1 MNTRKLV
8 FLNIMA
14 YLLMICSDLAS
25 AVTFDSNW
33 DFGNVKIDSSKE
45 FVLTISNKSLS
56 SSFYGELSIAK
67 PFYLKDGS
75 TRTQKMRLSLGL
87 LEKSNINI
95 GFTPTS
101 GGNFQE
107 KVTYKYCGNR
117 GCDLQVDG
125 QSKSAGPFSGT
136 GIVIDSVNLN
146 TQDWTTNSW
155 ALDWRPDGHE
165 QVITGDFNG
174 DGIKDVAH
182 SRSRWGAWRV
192 SLSTGSGFNTQ
203 DWSTS
208 PYWSIDLR
216 PDGHEEI
223 VTGDFN
229 GDGKTD
235 VAHSRSRWGDWRV
248 SLSTGSG
255 FNTQNWSTT
264 PYWTIDWR
272 PDGHEQ
278 IITGD
283 FNGDGKTDIA
293 HSRSRW
299 GAWRVSLSTG
309 SGFNTQD
316 WSTSPYWSIDLRPDG
331 HEEIVTGDFNGDGKT
346 DVAHSR
352 SRWGDW
358 RVSLS
363 TGSGFNTQNWST
375 SPYWTIDS
383 RPDGHEEIVTGDF
396 NGDGKTDIAHSR
408 SRWGAWRV
416 SLSTGSG
423 FNTQDWSTGS
433 WAIDLRA
440 DGHEKIVV
448 ADFNGDKK
456 SDIAHTR
463 SQWGYWKVSLSQ
475 NNSFVT
481 QEWYT
486 NPFWAVDL
494 LRDNHEEV
502 IVGDFTGDGLADFA
516 HSRSRWSGWRVS
528 VNK

>member
-1 MNTRKLV
+1 MKTANSLALFFIAIFGVISFKDSTAYV
-8 FLNIMA
+8 FYDSVTDFELSANIGKTTSD
-14 YLLMICSDLAS
+14 YRTVCSDSVDYQYTATVSWVDKNAGEATNIPFKLDTTTYPFKRHRDWTTYYNDKPECHHFI
-25 AVTFDSNW
+25 VTFTPAN
-33 DFGNVKIDSSKE
+33 GIR
-45 FVLTISNKSLS
+45 ICKSLK
-56 SSFYGELSIAK
+56 FYIKNDDIQGFS
-67 PFYLKDGS
+67 G
-75 TRTQKMRLSLGL
+75 QKTVS
-87 LEKSNINI
+87 
-95 GFTPTS
+95 
-101 GGNFQE
+101 
-107 KVTYKYCGNR
+107 VC
-117 GCDLQVDG
+117 
-125 QSKSAGPFSGT
+125 GT
-136 GIVIDSVNLN
+136 GIVTENLK

-235 VAHSRSRWGDWRV
+235 IAHSRSRWGDWRV

-255 FNTQNWSTT
+255 FNTQNWSTS

-278 IITGD
+278 IVTGD
-283 FNGDGKTDIA
+283 FNGDGKTDI
-293 HSRSRW
+293 
-299 GAWRVSLSTG
+299 
-309 SGFNTQD
+309 
-316 WSTSPYWSIDLRPDG
+316 
-331 HEEIVTGDFNGDGKT
+331 
-346 DVAHSR
+346 AHSR

-408 SRWGAWRV
+408 SKWGAWRV

-486 NPFWAVDL
+486 NPFWAVDWL
-494 LRDNHEEV
+494 IDNHEEV

-516 HSRSRWSGWRVS
+516 HARSRWGGWRIS

>member
-1 MNTRKLV
+1 MLNRQSCSL
-8 FLNIMA
+8 FLAIYALLFVNI
-14 YLLMICSDLAS
+14 SLAS
-25 AVTFDSNW
+25 GELG
-33 DFGNVKIDSSKE
+33 DFGDMDFGWVNIGKTVSDYRT
-45 FVLTISNKSLS
+45 LCNHANKHVVQTYASWVEEH
-56 SSFYGELSIAK
+56 GEYI
-67 PFYLKDGS
+67 FG
-75 TRTQKMRLSLGL
+75 
-87 LEKSNINI
+87 SNIYGPFKLDTKRYSLNNNLFRKGECHNYI
-95 GFTPTS
+95 VYFTPSST
-101 GGNFQE
+101 N
-107 KVTYKYCGNR
+107 KVCKT
-117 GCDLQVDG
+117 LQFMYDG
-125 QSKSAGPFSGT
+125 ESKNISICGT
-136 GIVIDSVNLN
+136 GIVTENLK
-146 TQDWTTNSW
+146 TLDWTTNSW

-208 PYWSIDLR
+208 PYWSIDWR

-235 VAHSRSRWGDWRV
+235 VANSRSRWGSWRV

-255 FNTQNWSTT
+255 FITQDWSTN
-264 PYWTIDWR
+264 PYWSIDWR

-278 IITGD
+278 IVTGDFNGDGKTDIAHSRSRWGSWRVSLSTGSGFTTQDWSTNSWAIDWRPDNHEEVITGD

-299 GAWRVSLSTG
+299 G
-309 SGFNTQD
+309 
-316 WSTSPYWSIDLRPDG
+316 
-331 HEEIVTGDFNGDGKT
+331 
-346 DVAHSR
+346 
-352 SRWGDW
+352 DW

-363 TGSGFNTQNWST
+363 TGSGFITQNWST
-375 SPYWTIDS
+375 SPYWTIDW

-408 SRWGAWRV
+408 SQWGAWRV

-463 SQWGYWKVSLSQ
+463 SQWGSWKVSLSQ

-486 NPFWAVDL
+486 NPFWAVDW

-516 HSRSRWSGWRVS
+516 HSRSRWGGWRIS

>member
-136 GIVIDSVNLN
+136 GIVIDTVNLN

-192 SLSTGSGFNTQ
+192 SLSTGKQ
-203 DWSTS
+203 S
-208 PYWSIDLR
+208 PPYRKFRLI
-216 PDGHEEI
+216 
-223 VTGDFN
+223 
-229 GDGKTD
+229 
-235 VAHSRSRWGDWRV
+235 
-248 SLSTGSG
+248 GS
-255 FNTQNWSTT
+255 Q
-264 PYWTIDWR
+264 
-272 PDGHEQ
+272 
-278 IITGD
+278 
-283 FNGDGKTDIA
+283 
-293 HSRSRW
+293 
-299 GAWRVSLSTG
+299 
-309 SGFNTQD
+309 
-316 WSTSPYWSIDLRPDG
+316 
-331 HEEIVTGDFNGDGKT
+331 
-346 DVAHSR
+346 
-352 SRWGDW
+352 
-358 RVSLS
+358 
-363 TGSGFNTQNWST
+363 
-375 SPYWTIDS
+375 
-383 RPDGHEEIVTGDF
+383 
-396 NGDGKTDIAHSR
+396 
-408 SRWGAWRV
+408 
-416 SLSTGSG
+416 
-423 FNTQDWSTGS
+423 
-433 WAIDLRA
+433 
-440 DGHEKIVV
+440 
-448 ADFNGDKK
+448 
-456 SDIAHTR
+456 
-463 SQWGYWKVSLSQ
+463 
-475 NNSFVT
+475 
-481 QEWYT
+481 
-486 NPFWAVDL
+486 
-494 LRDNHEEV
+494 
-502 IVGDFTGDGLADFA
+502 
-516 HSRSRWSGWRVS
+516 
-528 VNK
+528 